1 MGILVADKCSSGL
14 SNDDDDGYIADII
27 LCLGI
32 INSRVHV
39 PWGWGEISVLEI
51 LVGDSSSSSGI
62 SIDY

>member
-1 MGILVADKCSSGL
+1 MGGILVADKCSSGL

-39 PWGWGEISVLEI
+39 PWGWG
-51 LVGDSSSSSGI
+51 VGGDKCSG
-62 SIDY
+62 DTCRR